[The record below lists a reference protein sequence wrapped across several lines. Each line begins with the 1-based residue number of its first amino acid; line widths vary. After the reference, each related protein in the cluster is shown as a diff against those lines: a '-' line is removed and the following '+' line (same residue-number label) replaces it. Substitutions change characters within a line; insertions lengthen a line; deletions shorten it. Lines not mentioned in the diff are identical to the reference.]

1 MCSPTSLSLQH
12 QAQLLQELESCDDH
26 KQERREDSRS
36 ASPPAYGTSK
46 MGVFFRRTCTVRL
59 RAATCR
65 PLLLTNKLI
74 LLWVPGGLDTQMML
88 GFSVVASVVLDTALH
103 MHTLLRTWDTCIQYL
118 FGWFQGT
125 SSRSI
130 CMIVVWLA
138 AGRIAVLICR
148 QTMQI
153 TYDDA

>member
-1 MCSPTSLSLQH
+1 MLPHLSLSNTKRSCFKSSR
-12 QAQLLQELESCDDH
+12 AVMIINKREEKIADQLAL
-26 KQERREDSRS
+26 
-36 ASPPAYGTSK
+36 PAYGTSK
-46 MGVFFRRTCTVRL
+46 MGFLFRRTCTVRL

-125 SSRSI
+125 SRSI

-153 TYDDA
+153 TYDDG